1 MKQEN
6 NDRQFRMGYIQ
17 KSRQESGNQN
27 IGGPRSLH
35 FWKKASCQAF
45 QKSKPKLQLRKLRRI
60 TLKPINQKFTFPK
73 WRHIMSV
80 RFARWLVPH
89 TKSHSMGFGRLTH
102 FLCLELEVSKFRCLM
117 CSCILD
123 MKNKEIQKTENQT
136 CNNLCHCFDFRP
148 PSVPYV
154 VCVLPPQILQNSLS
168 TQSQG
173 NKVGRKGKVEQR
185 RLGIYRKDAQWQG
198 FPLQRELY

>member
-1 MKQEN
+1 MKQVN

-45 QKSKPKLQLRKLRRI
+45 QKSKPKLQLRKLRRT

-73 WRHIMSV
+73 WRHITRV

-123 MKNKEIQKTENQT
+123 MKNRFRKQKTRLAITCVTVLTFVLPQCHMSSVCFHLRFYRIAFQLNPKEIK
-136 CNNLCHCFDFRP
+136 L
-148 PSVPYV
+148 
-154 VCVLPPQILQNSLS
+154 
-168 TQSQG
+168 G
-173 NKVGRKGKVEQR
+173 GKER
-185 RLGIYRKDAQWQG
+185 
-198 FPLQRELY
+198 